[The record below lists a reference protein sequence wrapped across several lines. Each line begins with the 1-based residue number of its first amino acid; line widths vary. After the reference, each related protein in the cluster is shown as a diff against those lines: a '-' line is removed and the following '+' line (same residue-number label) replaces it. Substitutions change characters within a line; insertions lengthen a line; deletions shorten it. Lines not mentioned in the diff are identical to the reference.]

1 MKTLLVSLLLCAET
15 VEGGPFG
22 QARVTKAEGPVI
34 RGKAGVETGPGA
46 KAELDML
53 DGSLVRVGAN
63 AKFSY
68 TPGTREAKLDN
79 GTMLFSSP
87 RNAGGVTLTAGGT
100 VTSATGAVDFE
111 AANFGGNVKVIALNG
126 KPMVALAANPGG
138 KKGLRPGQIMAVP
151 PGATQLPK
159 VAGVNLKTLIST
171 GGLMKMGKLPS
182 QSAIERNANNQV
194 RNPTFRLGLNMD
206 AYDSGPAITA
216 AMVTRMQEQQVL
228 AAAPVVPLLKPNQ
241 VPTQLQVAEFKAAGV
256 PVPASNVQALERSGS
271 TVSGGQI
278 KPLPPPVP
286 VATPRPLPTPVPRPT
301 LPPRPPVAG
310 HPTPRPPIFRP
321 PIAPP

>member
-1 MKTLLVSLLLCAET
+1 
-15 VEGGPFG
+15 
-22 QARVTKAEGPVI
+22 
-34 RGKAGVETGPGA
+34 
-46 KAELDML
+46 ML

-63 AKFSY
+63 ARFSF

-87 RNAGGVTLTAGGT
+87 KGAGGVTLTAGGT
-100 VTSATGAVDFE
+100 VTSAVGAVDFE

-126 KPMVALAANPGG
+126 KPTVALAANPGS
-138 KKGLRPGQIMAVP
+138 KKGLRPGQMMAVP
-151 PGATQLPK
+151 PGATELPK
-159 VAGVNLKTLIST
+159 VDGVNLKTLIST
-171 GGLMKMGKLPS
+171 GGLVKMGKLPS
-182 QSAIERNANNQV
+182 QAAIERNANNQV

-241 VPTQLQVAEFKAAGV
+241 VPTQLQVAEFEAAGV

-278 KPLPPPVP
+278 KPLPPAGPLS
-286 VATPRPLPTPVPRPT
+286 PRPDRCRHLCRDRLSAAATGSRT
-301 LPPRPPVAG
+301 AD
-310 HPTPRPPIFRP
+310 TETADF
-321 PIAPP
+321 

>member
-1 MKTLLVSLLLCAET
+1 MKQGLLVSLLLAPALWAE
-15 VEGGPFG
+15 PFG
-22 QARVTKAEGPVI
+22 KMKVSKAEGPVI
-34 RGKAGVETGPGA
+34 KGKSGVQTGPGA

-63 AKFSY
+63 ARFSF

-87 RNAGGVTLTAGGT
+87 RDAGGVTLTAGGT
-100 VTSATGAVDFE
+100 VTTATGAVDFE
-111 AANFGGNVKVIALNG
+111 AANFGGNVKVICLNG
-126 KPMVALAANPGG
+126 KPQVSLGESH
-138 KKGLRPGQIMAVP
+138 KGLRPGQIMAVP
-151 PGATQLPK
+151 PGATELPK
-159 VAGVNLKTLIST
+159 VNGVNLKTLIST
-171 GGLMKMGKLPS
+171 GGLMKMGELPS
-182 QSAIERNANNQV
+182 QKAIERNANNQV

-228 AAAPVVPLLKPNQ
+228 AAAPVVPLLKPGQ

-271 TVSGGQI
+271 TVSGGRI
-278 KPLPPPVP
+278 KPLPAPPVP
-286 VATPRPLPTPVPRPT
+286 VATPGPLPTPVPRPT

-310 HPTPRPPIFRP
+310 RPTPRPPIFRP